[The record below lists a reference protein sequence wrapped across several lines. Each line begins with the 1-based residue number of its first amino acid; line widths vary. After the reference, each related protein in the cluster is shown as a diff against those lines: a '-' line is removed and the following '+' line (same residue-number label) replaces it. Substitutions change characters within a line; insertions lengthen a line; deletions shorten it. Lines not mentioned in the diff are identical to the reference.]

1 MKFSSLFPNIPIC
14 HRCYETR
21 TRELKMSMKFSSYF
35 LICRFVTKW
44 LIISKKPWFT
54 GIQAGFQAEFT
65 TNLLLLRER
74 ALICRPEPCQPSH
87 QHTALRKNKWKLNT
101 THTRRFSIPTR
112 ENRNAAFFM
121 PSCYAVGAK
130 RALLYAALRA
140 HFCRGQGFIPLSP
153 KMPFYCVTFQYLHQW
168 ESGVRWLYDSCRVP
182 VFSNCRDYYI
192 LPNVLIVLLF
202 HYIFVHFPN
211 HQYPHVF
218 WTHNHQYFLYP

>member
-1 MKFSSLFPNIPIC
+1 MK
-14 HRCYETR
+14 
-21 TRELKMSMKFSSYF
+21 
-35 LICRFVTKW
+35 KW

-101 THTRRFSIPTR
+101 TQTRHFSIPIR

-140 HFCRGQGFIPLSP
+140 HFCRGQGFIPNPGKMAFYRVTNPQP
-153 KMPFYCVTFQYLHQW
+153 KWWSYGSFPSGAQQGLYRYEQPPFTK
-168 ESGVRWLYDSCRVP
+168 
-182 VFSNCRDYYI
+182 
-192 LPNVLIVLLF
+192 
-202 HYIFVHFPN
+202 
-211 HQYPHVF
+211 
-218 WTHNHQYFLYP
+218 

>member
-1 MKFSSLFPNIPIC
+1 MCTLLNPF
-14 HRCYETR
+14 
-21 TRELKMSMKFSSYF
+21 
-35 LICRFVTKW
+35 
-44 LIISKKPWFT
+44 PWF
-54 GIQAGFQAEFT
+54 IQFVNVVRENGWLSQKSLDLRAYKQDFKL
-65 TNLLLLRER
+65 NLLPIYYFWGKEPWYAARNPASPATSTQHWER
-74 ALICRPEPCQPSH
+74 INE
-87 QHTALRKNKWKLNT
+87 NWI
-101 THTRRFSIPTR
+101 RRIRGFSLSLYR

>member
-1 MKFSSLFPNIPIC
+1 MLHFPCNWFLCASFCGYSRNCLYVANFRIAHAVKFVWLYQQYHYALWVIYRWF
-14 HRCYETR
+14 
-21 TRELKMSMKFSSYF
+21 YF
-35 LICRFVTKW
+35 GKW

-74 ALICRPEPCQPSH
+74 ALICRPEPCKPSH

-140 HFCRGQGFIPLSP
+140 HFCRGQGFIPNP
-153 KMPFYCVTFQYLHQW
+153 GKMAFYRVTNPQYLP
-168 ESGVRWLYDSCRVP
+168 Y
-182 VFSNCRDYYI
+182 
-192 LPNVLIVLLF
+192 
-202 HYIFVHFPN
+202 
-211 HQYPHVF
+211 HQYSFRLV
-218 WTHNHQYFLYP
+218 

>member
-1 MKFSSLFPNIPIC
+1 MYRKMVD
-14 HRCYETR
+14 Y
-21 TRELKMSMKFSSYF
+21 LKK
-35 LICRFVTKW
+35 
-44 LIISKKPWFT
+44 
-54 GIQAGFQAEFT
+54 
-65 TNLLLLRER
+65 
-74 ALICRPEPCQPSH
+74 ALIYGHTSRTSSWIYYQFTIFEGKSLDMPPASPNTST
-87 QHTALRKNKWKLNT
+87 QHWERINENGI
-101 THTRRFSIPTR
+101 RRRRGVSLSLYR